1 MPKRSRDNAE
11 SSATASGTGSGT
23 IVRLNV
29 GGELMSSTLSTLRS
43 QPASLLGRM
52 FDEESRFGE
61 PLRDESGAVFLDADP
76 EAFRV
81 ILNYLRRGLRVGSGT
96 ILEALPV
103 VLRNRVHAEADYFG
117 LAELALEC
125 EKRADEPKSVYAAET
140 SLTRIEES
148 VGTGLDILN
157 ERLDTIA
164 SNVDHDE
171 KLDDIA
177 NHLSGVSEHLEN
189 ISERFESIIS
199 SGNSFYA
206 NQHPA
211 LCTVPR
217 DEA

>member
-29 GGELMSSTLSTLRS
+29 GGELMSTTLSTLRS

-81 ILNYLRRGLRVGSGT
+81 ILNYLRRGLRVGSGN
-96 ILEALPV
+96 IVEALPV

-125 EKRADEPKSVYAAET
+125 EKRAAEPKSVYAAET
-140 SLTRIEES
+140 SLTQIAES
-148 VGTGLDILN
+148 VEILN

-177 NHLSGVSEHLEN
+177 NHVSGVSEHLEN

>member
-1 MPKRSRDNAE
+1 
-11 SSATASGTGSGT
+11 
-23 IVRLNV
+23 
-29 GGELMSSTLSTLRS
+29 MSTTLSTLRS

-81 ILNYLRRGLRVGSGT
+81 ILNYLRRGFQVGRGT

-117 LAELALEC
+117 LAKLAREC
-125 EKRADEPKSVYAAET
+125 EKMANDESNLIDPVET
-140 SLTRIEES
+140 SLSNIAES
-148 VGTGLDILN
+148 LGELVDQDAGG
-157 ERLDTIA
+157 RLDVVADKLDAIA
-164 SNVDHDE
+164 NNVDNDE

-177 NHLSGVSEHLEN
+177 NNISGVSEHLEN
-189 ISERFESIIS
+189 ISERFESIVA
-199 SGNSFYA
+199 SGRYA
-206 NQHPA
+206 NEHTA
-211 LCTVPR
+211 LVTVPR